1 MLEAAQR
8 FTSSAIEALYSLVQ
22 SVGWFGLLAVAAGA
36 IALAY
41 QAYAV
46 RRSRKRVGEL
56 TATLSTE
63 RERLNKL
70 QTKVPSEPA
79 PYPPQTEGKVPE
91 LPEELVQAAAANE
104 VVLVMGAG
112 CSAQASLPASTSFW
126 LDVLEAVSGEL
137 DANAQEILGD
147 AITRGDKSA
156 LETLLAAVGR
166 ERLIEAA
173 RKILALPEP
182 VSLPDLHQSLA
193 EGNWSAIVGLTWD
206 ELDLLTFEKRGFTV
220 VRAGDSERLPEL
232 LRSSQPVLI
241 KPIGDLQRPET
252 IALTWQDYREVLERW
267 PDLVRGLATL
277 FTTRT
282 LLFVGASLDT
292 IEQFLNSLPSRI
304 TPQRTHYALVPEAR
318 INSVW
323 KKGIG
328 ARFQIQ
334 LVEMVVSPGFPEVP
348 AFIENLVEK
357 APRTRA
363 GRMANTA
370 TPRAPNLTRL
380 RLENVGL
387 FEKLDLHF
395 TEGWTILLGINGGGK
410 STVLKAIGLAL
421 CGDEARAEAAA
432 QRMLRSG
439 TSSGLIELHLGNERL
454 VTELTRERDRI
465 RVSSP
470 PITPVQA
477 GTILALGFPALRGV
491 TTRGPTGYAALSRPD
506 PSPQDILPLVSE
518 PYDQRLDNFMQWAIN
533 VKIAA
538 DRDPRGP
545 DAALLRVLETL
556 IGEIIPP
563 CPLRFVLETIGP
575 GRFELRVAIA
585 ETVVPFDLISQ
596 GMSSIFNWLGV
607 LLQRLHDVYPTA
619 SGGPDPQ
626 NHPALV
632 LVDEID
638 AHLHPEWQRRLVDLV
653 RKHFP
658 NVQVIATS
666 HSPLIVGALT
676 RQEVRLIHNGQAI
689 DLPEDLKG
697 KNAEDILTSAAF
709 RMSSTR
715 ADSGRDEIERYFYL
729 YGKTD
734 RTEEE
739 NQQFAAL
746 SKRFGELRYGTS
758 AREERVRKA
767 VYAAL
772 QAEGQQAQK
781 IDPELRLLIER
792 ELGTTPIRPK
802 LDVSDVIV
810 TTDTSKGGTP

>member
-8 FTSSAIEALYSLVQ
+8 LTSSATLLLHSS
-22 SVGWFGLLAVAAGA
+22 SVVWFLGVLAGA
-36 IALAY
+36 LIALAY
-41 QAYAV
+41 LAYV
-46 RRSRKRVGEL
+46 EIRRSRQRVGEL

-63 RERLNKL
+63 RERLTTL
-70 QTKVPSEPA
+70 QTKVPTEPA
-79 PYPPQTEGKVPE
+79 SYPPSTDGKVPE
-91 LPEELVQAAAANE
+91 LPEELVQAAVANE
-104 VVLVMGAG
+104 VVLIMGAG

-126 LDVLEAVSGEL
+126 LDVLDSVSGEL
-137 DANAQEILGD
+137 DANTQEILGD

-182 VSLPDLHQSLA
+182 VSLPALHQSLA

-220 VRAGDSERLPEL
+220 VRARDSERFPEL
-232 LRSSQPVLI
+232 LRSSQPILV

-252 IALTWQDYREVLERW
+252 IAVTWQDYREVLERW
-267 PDLVRGLATL
+267 PDLVKGLATL

-282 LLFVGASLDT
+282 LLFIGASLDT
-292 IEQFLNSLPSRI
+292 IEQFLNTLPSRI
-304 TPQRTHYALVPEAR
+304 TPQRTHYALVPEGR
-318 INSVW
+318 TNRVW

-348 AFIENLVEK
+348 AFIEKLVEK
-357 APRTRA
+357 APRKRA
-363 GRMANTA
+363 GRMAAA

-395 TEGWTILLGINGGGK
+395 TERWTMLLGMNGGGK
-410 STVLKAIGLAL
+410 STVLKAISLAL

-439 TSSGLIELHLGNERL
+439 ASSGLIELHLGNERL

-491 TTRGPTGYAALSRPD
+491 IARRPTGYAALSRPD

-538 DRDPRGP
+538 DRDPEGP
-545 DAALLRVLETL
+545 DAALLKVLETL

-563 CPLRFVLETIGP
+563 FPLRFVLETIGT
-575 GRFELRVAIA
+575 GRFELRVVIA
-585 ETVVPFDLISQ
+585 KTVVPFDLISQ

-619 SGGPDPQ
+619 SAGPDPQ

-658 NVQVIATS
+658 NVQMIATS
-666 HSPLIVGALT
+666 HSPLIVGSLT
-676 RQEVRLIHNGQAI
+676 RQEVRVFRNGQAI
-689 DLPEDLKG
+689 ELPEDLKG
-697 KNAEDILTSAAF
+697 MNAEDILTSSVF
-709 RMSSTR
+709 GMSSTR
-715 ADSGRDEIERYFYL
+715 ADSGRDEIERYFDL
-729 YGKTD
+729 YGRTD
-734 RTEEE
+734 RTEDE
-739 NQQFAAL
+739 NQQFAVL

-772 QAEGQQAQK
+772 QAESQQAQK

-792 ELGTTPIRPK
+792 ELGTIPIRPK
-802 LDVSDVIV
+802 LDMTDAKV
-810 TTDTSKGGTP
+810 TADTSKGGTP